1 MTDISTAITMKPS
14 SAELETVFAE
24 VESFAEKANW
34 PTGLIFQVKLILE
47 ELALNVIN
55 YGNRGGVEPIEIRL
69 ANIDDTIVVEISDV
83 GQPFDPLHEAPSPD
97 LSLSLE
103 ERPIGGLG
111 LYLVKTMVDE
121 MHYQWEDGRNH
132 LTLITR
138 VLA

>member
-1 MTDISTAITMKPS
+1 MLDISTSIRMEPQAD
-14 SAELETVFAE
+14 ELDAVFDE
-24 VESFAEKANW
+24 VQDFANQANL
-34 PTGLIFQVKLILE
+34 PEGLLFQIKLILE

-55 YGNRGGVEPIEIRL
+55 YGNKGGTEPIEIGL
-69 ANIDDTIVVEISDV
+69 SAKGETIVLQISDV
-83 GQPFDPLHEAPSPD
+83 GQPFDPMKDAPAPD
-97 LSLSLE
+97 LTLSLE

-121 MHYQWEDGRNH
+121 MHYRWEDGRNH